1 MNFPKFPL
9 VVGLY
14 LIPVLFENIVCMVST
29 SPFKFT
35 EACLR
40 TYHTVCPG
48 EFYVCAGGE
57 CASWC
62 YWVKQVSVRSSW
74 RIVFILYLCWYSAL
88 FFYPFLFFGF
98 FSLKREWEP
107 LCARG
112 GWGGG
117 RWRERILSKF
127 HAQHEVGVQ
136 LRTLSHNPEASTWA
150 KIKSGAQLTEP
161 LRCTVFLLSV
171 VENGYWSLQLL
182 FLNYLSLQFSPFLLK
197 VFWGCC

>member
-40 TYHTVCPG
+40 TYHMVCPG

-74 RIVFILYLCWYSAL
+74 RMVFILYLCWYSAL
-88 FFYPFLFFGF
+88 FFYPFLFLGF
-98 FSLKREWEP
+98 F
-107 LCARG
+107 
-112 GWGGG
+112 
-117 RWRERILSKF
+117 F
-127 HAQHEVGVQ
+127 
-136 LRTLSHNPEASTWA
+136 
-150 KIKSGAQLTEP
+150 P
-161 LRCTVFLLSV
+161 LRESESPCVHMCVWVHGAEGDGERENPKQVPCPAWSWSPAQDSVSRPWGLNLSQNQV
-171 VENGYWSLQLL
+171 GCPTDWATQVHCLPSVCCWEWVLESPAVILEL
-182 FLNYLSLQFSPFLLK
+182 FVPSVLSIFA
-197 VFWGCC
+197 